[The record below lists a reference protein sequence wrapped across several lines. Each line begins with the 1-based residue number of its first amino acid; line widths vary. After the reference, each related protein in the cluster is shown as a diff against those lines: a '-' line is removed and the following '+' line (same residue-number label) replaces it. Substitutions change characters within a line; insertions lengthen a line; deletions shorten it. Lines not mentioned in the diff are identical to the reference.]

1 MKKEG
6 FDNQLYIQRQSAEI
20 QKRIA
25 QLGGKLYLEFGGKLF
40 DDFHASRVLPG
51 FAPDSKIQMLRSMAD
66 KAEIIIAINAGD
78 IVKNKIRGDLG
89 ITYDQDVLRLIDAFR
104 GFGLFVSS
112 VVITRYTGQPTVEAF
127 QQKLEKLGLRV
138 YRHYP
143 IEGYPYNV
151 PVIISEAGFGK
162 NEYVETQRPL
172 VVVTAPG
179 PGSGKL
185 AVCLSQLYH
194 ENLRGVNAGYAKFE
208 TFPIWNLPLKHPV
221 NLAYEAATADLNDV
235 NMIDPYHLETYG
247 VTTVNYNRDVE
258 AFPVLNA
265 MFERMSGSSPYHSPT
280 DMGVNMAGYAIV
292 DDAVCCQASR
302 DEIIRR
308 YYTAKCDLRRGTG
321 TEAAVEKIELLMR
334 QAGIGIEDRPVVAAA
349 LARAEETGRPAVAIQ
364 LPAGQLVSGRTSDLL
379 GPSAAALLNA
389 VKGICG
395 FPRECNL
402 IARSVIE
409 PIQKLKVDILG
420 NHNPRLHS
428 DEVLVAL
435 SISAA
440 MSGEAERACKHLRDL
455 RGCEAHSTVILPPVD
470 ADIYRKLG
478 INLTCEPNYQTKKL
492 FHR

>member
-247 VTTVNYNRDVE
+247 ITTVNYNRDVE

-364 LPAGQLVSGRTSDLL
+364 LPDGQLVSGRTSDLL